1 MKPVGVQFVGSHV
14 ALLPPAATPLLGRR
28 CVLRGLLAA
37 YLLAPGPLQ
46 AQADPEELAQQAFD
60 LFRGT
65 AAGRQKALDALIAS
79 GRADAAPILI
89 LALRFS
95 RGSHDEDLLA
105 ALQKLTGVN
114 AGEDWAAW
122 MRWQEAHPEVGVISG
137 FGKLQA
143 RVYDLIDPNFQLF
156 LPGEVQ
162 HEIRLEEITWG
173 GVRKDGIPALTNPR
187 LLPVAAASY
196 LKPSDLVFGV
206 AINGDVRA
214 YPLRIMDWHEMF
226 NEVIGGVPV
235 SLAYCTLCGSGILFE
250 TSVEGQ
256 PQPFVFGSSGFLYR
270 SNKLMYD
277 TATHSLWNQFTG
289 RPVVGPLTGS
299 GIVLRTRPV
308 VISSWTDWRA
318 RHPGTKVLALETG
331 HRRDYSTGAAYG
343 RYFASPELMFPTN
356 VDQSKLKQ
364 KDYVFALRSSGA
376 EKAWPLKLFEG
387 GAVINDRAGV
397 LDLVLIG
404 DAATRTVRA
413 YRSEGL
419 TFEKGAT
426 ADQVKRGEEIWR
438 VTEEALVGP
447 ERSLS
452 RLPGHVAYWF
462 AWSGYFGREGE
473 FGPSGSGR

>member
-1 MKPVGVQFVGSHV
+1 MV
-14 ALLPPAATPLLGRR
+14 APTVVGRR
-28 CVLRGLLAA
+28 SALQGLLAA
-37 YLLAPGPLQ
+37 YLLAPSLLSPVE
-46 AQADPEELAQQAFD
+46 AQTDPEALAQQAFN
-60 LFRGT
+60 LFHGS
-65 AAGRQKALDALIAS
+65 AADRQKALDLLVAS

-89 LALRFS
+89 LALRF
-95 RGSHDEDLLA
+95 A
-105 ALQKLTGVN
+105 ASEYDTRLVNALRKLTGAKPGN
-114 AGEDWAAW
+114 DWAAW
-122 MRWQEAHPEVGVISG
+122 MLWQEAHQGIGVLPG
-137 FGKLQA
+137 FAKLQA

-156 LPGEVQ
+156 LSGEVQ

-173 GVRKDGIPALTNPR
+173 GVIKDGIPALTNPR
-187 LLPVAAASY
+187 LISASAASY
-196 LKPSDLVFGV
+196 LTADDLVFGV

-226 NEVIGGVPV
+226 NDVIGGVPV

-250 TSVEGQ
+250 TSVEGR
-256 PQPFVFGSSGFLYR
+256 PQPFAFGSSGFLYR

-299 GIVLRTRPV
+299 GIMLKTRPV
-308 VISSWTDWRA
+308 VIASWADWKA
-318 RHPGTKVLALETG
+318 RHPGTKVLALDTG
-331 HRRDYSTGAAYG
+331 YRRDYSTGAAYG
-343 RYFASPELMFPTN
+343 RYFASPDLMFPTN

-364 KDYVFALRSSGA
+364 KDYVFALRSSSA
-376 EKAWPLKLFEG
+376 EKAWPLRLFEG
-387 GAVINDRAGV
+387 GAVINDRAGIF
-397 LDLVLIG
+397 DIVLIG

-426 ADQVKRGEEIWR
+426 ADQVKRGEEVWR

-447 ERSLS
+447 HGRSLS

-473 FGPSGSGR
+473 LALPGTGR

>member
-1 MKPVGVQFVGSHV
+1 V
-14 ALLPPAATPLLGRR
+14 
-28 CVLRGLLAA
+28 
-37 YLLAPGPLQ
+37 
-46 AQADPEELAQQAFD
+46 
-60 LFRGT
+60 
-65 AAGRQKALDALIAS
+65 
-79 GRADAAPILI
+79 APILI

-95 RGSHDEDLLA
+95 RGAYEEDLLA
-105 ALQKLTGVN
+105 ALQKVTGVN
-114 AGEDWAAW
+114 AGEDWASW
-122 MRWQEAHPEVGVISG
+122 MRWQEAHPETGVLPG

-143 RVYDLIDPNFQLF
+143 RVYDLIDPNFQAF
-156 LPGEVQ
+156 LPGGGVK
-162 HEIRLEEITWG
+162 HEIRLEEIAWG
-173 GVRKDGIPALTNPR
+173 GVVKDGIPALTNPR
-187 LLPVAAASY
+187 LIPAADASY
-196 LKPSDLVFGV
+196 LEPGDLVFGV

-250 TSVEGQ
+250 TSVEGRGV
-256 PQPFVFGSSGFLYR
+256 PFVFGSSGFLYR

-299 GIVLRTRPV
+299 GIVLKTRPV
-308 VISSWTDWRA
+308 VIAGWADWKA
-318 RHPGTKVLALETG
+318 RHPDGKVLALETG
-331 HRRDYSTGAAYG
+331 HRRDYSPGSAYG
-343 RYFASPELMFPTN
+343 SYFASPALMFPTN
-356 VDQSKLKQ
+356 VDEAKLKQ
-364 KDYVFALRSSGA
+364 KDFVFALRSSGA
-376 EKAWPLKLFEG
+376 EKAWPLSLFEG

-419 TFEKGAT
+419 TFEKGAR
-426 ADQVKRGEEIWR
+426 ADEVMQGWERWR
-438 VTEEALVGP
+438 VTEDALVAPSG
-447 ERSLS
+447 RTLA

-473 FGPSGSGR
+473 LAAPSGKR